1 MFLKQVLTFLQSSSS
16 SNDFYKAGGEI
27 ASGIFKIVIGTS
39 TGGAGSNPFSGI
51 GSPEA
56 LKHNLSGYWSR
67 RITLEHRL
75 VYRMR
80 EGQIRVLQC
89 RYHY

>member
-1 MFLKQVLTFLQSSSS
+1 MDIVFVSQAWEDYLYWQLTDRKVL
-16 SNDFYKAGGEI
+16 I
-27 ASGIFKIVIGTS
+27 KINELLRDIS
-39 TGGAGSNPFSGI
+39 RDPYHGI

-56 LKHNLSGYWSR
+56 LRHDLAGYWSR

-75 VYRMR
+75 VYRVV
-80 EGQIRVLQC
+80 EKQIRIIQC

>member
-1 MFLKQVLTFLQSSSS
+1 MEVVFLDQGWDDYLYWQSHDKKVLKKINSLLK
-16 SNDFYKAGGEI
+16 DI
-27 ASGIFKIVIGTS
+27 DRDPFKGT
-39 TGGAGSNPFSGI
+39 
-51 GSPEA
+51 GSPEP
-56 LKHNLSGYWSR
+56 LKHQLSGYWSR

-75 VYRMR
+75 VYRMQ

>member
-1 MFLKQVLTFLQSSSS
+1 M
-16 SNDFYKAGGEI
+16 EI
-27 ASGIFKIVIGTS
+27 AFLEGGWEDYLYWQVHDKKVLNKINRLLKDI
-39 TGGAGSNPFSGI
+39 ARDPFSGI

-56 LKHNLSGYWSR
+56 LKHNLKGYWSR

-75 VYRMR
+75 VYRVH

>member
-1 MFLKQVLTFLQSSSS
+1 MQVLFLDEAWDDYLYWQQQDKKMLRRI
-16 SNDFYKAGGEI
+16 NELLKEI
-27 ASGIFKIVIGTS
+27 SRTPHEGT
-39 TGGAGSNPFSGI
+39 

-75 VYRMR
+75 VYRVAD
-80 EGQIRVLQC
+80 GVVHVIQC

>member
-1 MFLKQVLTFLQSSSS
+1 MEVVFLDQAWEDYLYWQGQDKKVLQ
-16 SNDFYKAGGEI
+16 
-27 ASGIFKIVIGTS
+27 KINTLLKDINRT
-39 TGGAGSNPFSGI
+39 PFEGL
-51 GSPEA
+51 GSPEP

-75 VYRMR
+75 VYRMN

>member
-1 MFLKQVLTFLQSSSS
+1 MEIVFVPQAWEDYLYWQATDRKVLK
-16 SNDFYKAGGEI
+16 
-27 ASGIFKIVIGTS
+27 KINELLRDIGRD
-39 TGGAGSNPFSGI
+39 PCSGI

-56 LKHNLSGYWSR
+56 LRHDLSGYWSR

-75 VYRMR
+75 VYRVV
-80 EGQIRVLQC
+80 EKQIRVIQC

>member
-1 MFLKQVLTFLQSSSS
+1 MEVVFLDQGWEDYLYWQSHDKKVL
-16 SNDFYKAGGEI
+16 K
-27 ASGIFKIVIGTS
+27 KINKLLKDIDRD
-39 TGGAGSNPFSGI
+39 PFNGL

-56 LKHNLSGYWSR
+56 LKHDLSGYWSR

-75 VYRMR
+75 VYRMQK
-80 EGQIRVLQC
+80 GQIRVLQC